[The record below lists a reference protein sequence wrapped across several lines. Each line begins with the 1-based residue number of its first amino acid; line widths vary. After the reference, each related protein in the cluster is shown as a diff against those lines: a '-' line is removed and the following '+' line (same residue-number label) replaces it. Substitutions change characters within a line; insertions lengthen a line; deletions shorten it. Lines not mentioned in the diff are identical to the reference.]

1 MTRWPATMG
10 LVNAQPAP
18 RPYHHGD
25 LRRTLVAAAEESIRE
40 QGPASL
46 NLREIAR
53 RVGVSH
59 AAPAHHFHDK
69 MGLLTAVAA
78 EGYRRFEVRLQEA
91 FDRRGS
97 LLDIGVA
104 YVQFAVDERPYFEV
118 MFRPELYRRD
128 DPEVAE
134 PQRAVDRIVFSAVRN
149 AMAAGTP
156 AETDVSVAA
165 TAAWALVHGLAT
177 LIVNGNLSPEVAADP
192 AALPRAVAARLFRGP
207 SGAADA

>member
-1 MTRWPATMG
+1 
-10 LVNAQPAP
+10 VKAQPAP

-25 LRRTLVAAAEESIRE
+25 LRRALVSAAEESIRE
-40 QGPASL
+40 SGPASL

-118 MFRPELYRRD
+118 MFRPELYHRD
-128 DPEVAE
+128 DPEVSE
-134 PQRAVDRIVFSAVRN
+134 PQRAVDRMMFSAVRN
-149 AMAAGTP
+149 TAAAGTP
-156 AETDVSVAA
+156 TETDVSVAT

-177 LIVNGNLSPEVAADP
+177 LIINGNLSPQVAADP
-192 AALPRAVAARLFRGP
+192 EALTRAVAARLFRGP
-207 SGAADA
+207 SGARDE